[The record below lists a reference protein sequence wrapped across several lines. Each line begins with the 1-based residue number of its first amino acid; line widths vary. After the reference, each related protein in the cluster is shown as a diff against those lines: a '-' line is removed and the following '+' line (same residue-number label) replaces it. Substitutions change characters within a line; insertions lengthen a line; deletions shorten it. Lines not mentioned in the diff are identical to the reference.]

1 MVQSIKEQNHLV
13 IQAKERPIVSQ
24 MEMMKALTW
33 LPVFEWRSSHELTYE
48 RGPGMCLLQWLENEK
63 KEEETLEIMEA
74 FLKIQKE
81 MEAYLMDEEKLIY
94 DPQWIF
100 WESSGKVL
108 KIGYVPWD
116 GQAGLASSFFKQFAK
131 LLWIAAVEQK
141 WQNERLILMLYRMQ
155 IALKQNQNQPQFW
168 MEWIEQE
175 KRRLKELDTVKEQAL
190 DILTEEETKVSK
202 RNWLRGLKEWFP
214 IAIR

>member
-1 MVQSIKEQNHLV
+1 MALIKC
-13 IQAKERPIVSQ
+13 KECGKEFSDMAAACPNCGYNPS
-24 MEMMKALTW
+24 L
-33 LPVFEWRSSHELTYE
+33 E
-48 RGPGMCLLQWLENEK
+48 RKK
-63 KEEETLEIMEA
+63 KEEETLGIMEA

-100 WESSGKVL
+100 WEASGKVL

-141 WQNERLILMLYRMQ
+141 WQNERLILRLYRMQ